1 MCPSDCSKN
10 ILDEETAERMASK
23 NIYAT
28 YTICCVKGE
37 INRLE
42 KLIESNMAT
51 ESDKKAYESNINYDK
66 LINESFIFQMERNVP
81 YVIGTDAGWR
91 AAGFKS
97 SFYDNLCVM
106 ENDGAKSIDL
116 LHASTLRGAKAL
128 GIDNKTGS
136 IEKNKYAD
144 ILIVKK

>member
-1 MCPSDCSKN
+1 
-10 ILDEETAERMASK
+10 
-23 NIYAT
+23 
-28 YTICCVKGE
+28 
-37 INRLE
+37 
-42 KLIESNMAT
+42 
-51 ESDKKAYESNINYDK
+51 
-66 LINESFIFQMERNVP
+66 MERNVP

-144 ILIVKK
+144 ILIVKNDPAKSMAEAIKEPDAVIKKGSFVVDKISNLAFNY